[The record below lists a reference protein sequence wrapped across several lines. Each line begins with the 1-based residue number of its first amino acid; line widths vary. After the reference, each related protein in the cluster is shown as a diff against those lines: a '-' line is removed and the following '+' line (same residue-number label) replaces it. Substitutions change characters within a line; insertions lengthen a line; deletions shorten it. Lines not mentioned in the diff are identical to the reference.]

1 MADTETADD
10 VAKAP
15 EAPDEIPQDEE
26 AARAL
31 LNKHRITD
39 ALELAHSAGALR
51 DRHVDA
57 IIRTLDAPDTTEL
70 YLTLTREGAEI
81 GRTHVAV
88 LSSPCGSTARILSLY
103 LEPGERLTLADVRTM
118 MGKFLEVFPDVD
130 YFLANRWRG
139 WGRPT
144 KPVWISTKPVIRAR
158 ARRLQDADAARRSIG
173 ANGGPPLEVE
183 LAS

>member
-1 MADTETADD
+1 VLTVADAETR
-10 VAKAP
+10 
-15 EAPDEIPQDEE
+15 QDED

-31 LNKHRITD
+31 LNKQRIGD
-39 ALELAHSAGALR
+39 ALELAHAAGALR

-70 YLTLTREGAEI
+70 YLTLTRHGAEI
-81 GRTHVAV
+81 GRTHVVV

-103 LEPGERLTLADVRTM
+103 MEPGERLTLADVRTM
-118 MGKFLEVFPDVD
+118 IGRFLEAFPDVEE
-130 YFLANRWRG
+130 FIANRWRG

-144 KPVWISTKPVIRAR
+144 KPVWISTKPAWIRAR
-158 ARRLQDADAARRSIG
+158 TRRRHDPDAARLSIG

-183 LAS
+183 LAF

>member
-1 MADTETADD
+1 VADRETADD
-10 VAKAP
+10 LAIA
-15 EAPDEIPQDEE
+15 
-26 AARAL
+26 
-31 LNKHRITD
+31 D
-39 ALELAHSAGALR
+39 ALERAHAAGALR

-57 IIRTLDAPDTTEL
+57 IMRTLDAPDTTEL

-81 GRTHVAV
+81 GRTHVVV
-88 LSSPCGSTARILSLY
+88 LSSPSGSTARILSLY

-118 MGKFLEVFPDVD
+118 IGRFLQAFPDVEE
-130 YFLANRWRG
+130 FVANRWRG

-144 KPVWISTKPVIRAR
+144 KPVWISTKPAWIRAR
-158 ARRLQDADAARRSIG
+158 ARRSLDPDAARRSIG

>member
-1 MADTETADD
+1 VADIETADD

-15 EAPDEIPQDEE
+15 EAPGS
-26 AARAL
+26 L
-31 LNKHRITD
+31 LNKQRIAD
-39 ALELAHSAGALR
+39 ALHLAHAAGALR

-57 IIRTLDAPDTTEL
+57 ILRTLDAPDTTEL
-70 YLTLTREGAEI
+70 YLTITREGAEI
-81 GRTHVAV
+81 GRTHVVV

-118 MGKFLEVFPDVD
+118 MGKFLEAFPDVEE
-130 YFLANRWRG
+130 FVANRWRG

-144 KPVWISTKPVIRAR
+144 KPVWISTKPVISAR
-158 ARRLQDADAARRSIG
+158 ACRMHDPDAARFRIG
-173 ANGGPPLEVE
+173 ANGGPPMEVE